1 MGPFIGAH
9 LNKGGFSLSIFN
21 KLGKN
26 ELERKQAVAGYLF
39 ILPNLIGFLIF
50 VFLPLLASLV
60 LSFFNWDLVNQPE
73 FIGFSNFIKM
83 FNEPLFTKTLL
94 NTVYYTAGVVP
105 LTVVFGMLLA
115 VLVNNVKKGFIYKF
129 SFFMPYLIPMVGAA
143 LIWQSIYMPNFGI
156 LTYLLDLIDITS
168 PQWLSDPMWA
178 MPAIIIMS
186 VWKSIGFAFIV
197 LLAGLQG
204 IPNRYYE
211 AARIDGANSVQQFFH
226 ITVPLLTPTIF
237 FTVVISMIDSFKVF
251 DQAFILTKGGP
262 ADATKTL
269 VYYIYSQGFEYFKMG
284 YASAVGWFLLLI
296 IFGLTLVQ
304 FLYQRKWVSY
314 DV

>member
-1 MGPFIGAH
+1 M
-9 LNKGGFSLSIFN
+9 SLYN

-26 ELERKQAVAGYLF
+26 ELERKQAAAGYLF

-50 VFLPLLASLV
+50 VFIPLIASLF
-60 LSFFNWDLVNQPE
+60 LSFFSWDLVNTPV
-73 FIGFSNFIKM
+73 FIGFDNFIKM
-83 FNEPLFTKTLL
+83 FNEPLFRKTLI
-94 NTVYYTAGVVP
+94 NTIYYTVGVVP
-105 LTVVFGMLLA
+105 LTVIFGMLLA
-115 VLVNNVKKGFIYKF
+115 VLVNSVEKGFLYKF

-156 LTYLLDLIDITS
+156 LTYLLDLIGVAS
-168 PQWLSDPMWA
+168 PQWLSDPSWA

-186 VWKSIGFAFIV
+186 VWKNIGFTFIV

-204 IPNRYYE
+204 IPKRYYE
-211 AARIDGANSVQQFFH
+211 AARIDGATSIQQFFN

-251 DQAFILTKGGP
+251 DQAFILTQGGP
-262 ADATKTL
+262 ANSTKTL
-269 VYYIYSQGFEYFKMG
+269 VYYIYSQGFEYFRMG
-284 YASAVGWFLLLI
+284 YASAVGWFLLII
-296 IFGLTLVQ
+296 IFTLTIIQ
-304 FLYQRKWVSY
+304 FIYQRKWVSY

>member
-1 MGPFIGAH
+1 V
-9 LNKGGFSLSIFN
+9 SIYN
-21 KLGKN
+21 KLGSN
-26 ELERKQAVAGYLF
+26 DLERKQAVAGYLF
-39 ILPNLIGFLIF
+39 ILPNLIGFMIF
-50 VFLPLLASLV
+50 VFLPLLSSLF
-60 LSFFNWDLVNQPE
+60 LSFFNWDLINTPV
-73 FIGFSNFIKM
+73 FIGFDNFIKM
-83 FNEPLFTKTLL
+83 FQEPLFRKTLI
-94 NTVYYTAGVVP
+94 NTVYYTLGVVP
-105 LTVVFGMLLA
+105 LTVIFGMILA
-115 VLVNNVKKGFIYKF
+115 VLVNSVKKGFIYKF

-156 LTYLLDLIDITS
+156 LTYLLDLIGITS
-168 PQWLSDPMWA
+168 PQWLSDPDWA

-186 VWKSIGFAFIV
+186 VWKNIGFTFIV

-211 AARIDGANSVQQFFH
+211 AAEIDGANSIQQFFR

-269 VYYIYSQGFEYFKMG
+269 VYYIYTQGFEYFRMG
-284 YASAVGWFLLLI
+284 YASAVGWFLLIVIFALTI
-296 IFGLTLVQ
+296 IQ
-304 FLYQRKWVSY
+304 FIYQRKWVSY